1 MHLCTKAI
9 VSFNQAKFILGMR
22 DRFDVLKLTCVIDL
36 IKGQGNDTEAFL
48 TVDIGIVVI
57 HMPSNILYESPFSIE
72 TQTQST
78 K

>member
-22 DRFDVLKLTCVIDL
+22 DRLDVLKLICVIDL

-48 TVDIGIVVI
+48 TVDAGAVAI
-57 HMPSNILYESPFSIE
+57 HMPSNILYESPSSLE
-72 TQTQST
+72 TQT
-78 K
+78 